1 MEKNLKLLQNER
13 ANSLNAVRL
22 NNQGRIVHRFEE
34 VLGESPLKKEKA
46 LSSEPCSRDA
56 SKINLTETDLDD
68 GQRYRVKLYPG
79 INYGGKPTLYNDI
92 YEAFPREPDF
102 RSMSEMDD

>member
-34 VLGESPLKKEKA
+34 LLGESPLKKEKA
-46 LSSEPCSRDA
+46 LSSEPCTREV

-68 GQRYRVKLYPG
+68 G
-79 INYGGKPTLYNDI
+79 
-92 YEAFPREPDF
+92 
-102 RSMSEMDD
+102 